1 MFGFIS
7 KIRIFPRLII
17 LFVALVVISSATMV
31 SLGYFYLTTEQTHAQ
46 AVKTSFD
53 SQKIATNEQINLQRM
68 NALLQA
74 RFAQIFA
81 NENTTGLQGD
91 PSLAASGGLIEKDIT
106 AREIDFDQTS
116 ASYDRNYNISA
127 SSNMGTIR
135 GILQNSSANQHFI
148 ADQNSALNNVRQ
160 TQWHAYQILQDQVL
174 GQLRQP
180 MPEYEPAYKT
190 LYQANLKFLDLQK
203 SWQTVLDTATN
214 VGQAVTDLSNSE
226 IVPLQ
231 IGTAVAVA
239 LILLVIALTALI
251 INATISRPLRR
262 LAALTGRIARGDM
275 SERADIP
282 GGDEIHMVATSM
294 NAMLDNI
301 VRLIA
306 EAESRHKTLQMQ
318 VEKLIGE
325 ISPVSE
331 GDLRVQAEAGP
342 DSMGFLASFFNSVIT
357 ELGSLVI
364 NFKTLANEVERATL
378 QTYDET
384 IQLVSETD
392 NQVQKIT
399 VATSTIEEMANASR
413 DVVQRAQALVRVG
426 NQVYQKT
433 QSGRNAV
440 QRTVEGMGR
449 ISTHVHLSASK
460 VQALE
465 EHSQE
470 INNIVRIIAGI
481 ANQTNR
487 LALDASIQAAM
498 AGENGRAFRAV
509 ADDIRRSA
517 ETAKMQVLNIE
528 RIVKQVIQD
537 IEAVTYSIRET
548 ETETGIGIQSSQDAG
563 TAFAAIFHAIEQQGG
578 EISTIN
584 HAARHQLA
592 ASGNVAQIMQEV
604 YTSTLRSGQSIREES
619 TRMERVAQLAEQLLG
634 SAEVFKLREDQD
646 IFAQSSD
653 ETGPNMFPQD
663 SYAGINSGALSGT
676 GYSDHVTSP
685 SGNFPLVSFPISQAG
700 EEQNGSGSKPHSQPL
715 PGRSIRRGSN
725 SHLTH
730 P

>member
-1 MFGFIS
+1 MFRFIS
-7 KIRIFPRLII
+7 NMRIFPRLII
-17 LFVALVVISSATMV
+17 LFVTLVVISSATMV

-81 NENTTGLQGD
+81 NENTTDLQGD

-135 GILQNSSANQHFI
+135 SILQHSSANQHFI

-180 MPEYEPAYKT
+180 MPQYAPAYKT

-231 IGTAVAVA
+231 IGTAIAVA
-239 LILLVIALTALI
+239 LILLVIALTAFI

-262 LAALTGRIARGDM
+262 LAALTNRIARGDM
-275 SERADIP
+275 SERANIP
-282 GGDEIHMVATSM
+282 GRDEIHMVATSM

-318 VEKLIGE
+318 VEKLISE

-384 IQLVSETD
+384 IQLVNETD
-392 NQVQKIT
+392 NQIQKIT

-413 DVVQRAQALVRVG
+413 DVVQRAQALARVG

-449 ISTHVHLSASK
+449 ISTHVHLSSSK

-548 ETETGIGIQSSQDAG
+548 EAETGIGIQSSQDAG
-563 TAFAAIFHAIEQQGG
+563 TAFAAIFNAIEQQSS

-584 HAARHQLA
+584 HSARHQLV

-604 YTSTLRSGQSIREES
+604 YTTTLRSGQSIREES

-653 ETGPNMFPQD
+653 ETGPNIFPQD
-663 SYAGINSGALSGT
+663 AYPATNSGSLPGI
-676 GYSDHVTSP
+676 GYPDHVNSV
-685 SGNFPLVSFPISQAG
+685 SGSFPLIPFPGSQTG
-700 EEQNGSGSKPHSQPL
+700 EEQNWNGSQPHSQPL
-715 PGRSIRRGSN
+715 PGQSIRRSPN
-725 SHLTH
+725 SHITH